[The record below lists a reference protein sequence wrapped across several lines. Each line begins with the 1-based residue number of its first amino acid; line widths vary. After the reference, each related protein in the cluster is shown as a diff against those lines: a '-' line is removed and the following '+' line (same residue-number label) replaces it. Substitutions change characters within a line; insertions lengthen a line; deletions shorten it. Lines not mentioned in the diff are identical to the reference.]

1 MYIYFHTYTFVFCY
15 INFVGVQNRDY
26 KVTFY
31 DHAGNKSKY
40 RATIIDVV
48 KLNTFGDACYLFSC
62 SILVERAII
71 ETGT

>member
-31 DHAGNKSKY
+31 DHAGNKNKY
-40 RATIIDVV
+40 CATIID
-48 KLNTFGDACYLFSC
+48 
-62 SILVERAII
+62 RR
-71 ETGT
+71 ETQHVW